1 MKTQLMAI
9 LLCLMTVNSCIR
21 PHYIEQP
28 LDIPEKWHMSAEE
41 GNTLCNVNW
50 WMQFDDPVLDAL
62 IQQALANNQDL
73 KVAISRVF
81 EFYARLGATNSALYP
96 TIEANAQATRQ
107 EVSVALPVAFTPG
120 LPRTFND
127 FQGFFTF
134 NWELDVWGRLY
145 NATYAAYADL
155 LTQIETRRAVVL
167 KVVSSVANAYIT
179 LRQLDLQLTVSRQT
193 LKSRL
198 ESLQLAKDRFNLGET
213 SELEVKQAESEVEIA
228 AIRVIE
234 FERDIPLQENLLSV
248 LVGENP
254 HSILRG
260 RSLETFPFPSSIPA
274 GIPSNILQR
283 RPDVMAAEDRMIAS
297 NARVAEARTFYF
309 PQISL
314 TGMLGSE
321 SADLKRLLTAP
332 AEMWSYGLSL
342 AAPIFNAGKTYY
354 QIKQTLALRDQAL
367 YSYRQTVL
375 NAFREVEDALV
386 AYKKNRELAKES
398 EKQVKVLKE
407 YLHLAVLRYNEG
419 ETDYLN
425 VLDAERQLFN
435 AELSLVQAQ
444 SDSFLA
450 VVDLYSA
457 LGGGWIDAADTEA
470 ISY

>member
-1 MKTQLMAI
+1 MKHKFITT
-9 LLCLMTVNSCIR
+9 LLCLCTLNGCIR
-21 PHYIEQP
+21 PGYIEQP
-28 LDIPEKWHMSAEE
+28 ITIPDTWRITVDE
-41 GNTLCNVNW
+41 GSTLCNAEW
-50 WMQFDDPVLDAL
+50 WRQFEDPVLDEL
-62 IQQALANNQDL
+62 IHRSLRNNQDL
-73 KVAISRVF
+73 KQAIARVF
-81 EFYARLGATNSALYP
+81 EFYGRLGVVNSALYP
-96 TIEANAQATRQ
+96 TVSGTAQASRQ
-107 EVSVALPVAFTPG
+107 EVSVALPDAFTPG
-120 LPRTFND
+120 MPRTFND
-127 FQGFFTF
+127 FQSFFSF

-155 LTQIETRRAVVL
+155 LNQIETRRAVVL

-179 LRQLDLQLTVSRQT
+179 LRQLDLQLEVSKQT

-198 ESLQLAKDRFNLGET
+198 ESLKLAQDRFNLGET

-234 FERDIPLQENLLSV
+234 FERDIPQQENLISI
-248 LVGENP
+248 LVGDNP
-254 HSILRG
+254 HDILRG
-260 RSLETFPFPSSIPA
+260 RSLDKFSFSPSIPA
-274 GIPSNILQR
+274 GIPSDILQR
-283 RPDVMAAEDRMIAS
+283 RPDVLAAEDLMIAA
-297 NARVAEARTFYF
+297 NARVAETRTLFF

-314 TGMLGSE
+314 TGMFGSE

-332 AEMWSYGLSL
+332 AEMWSYGLGL
-342 AAPIFNAGKTYY
+342 TTPLFNAGKTYY
-354 QIKQTLALRDQAL
+354 QVKQALALRDQAL
-367 YSYRQTVL
+367 YRYRQTVL
-375 NAFREVEDALV
+375 NAFKEVEDALV
-386 AYKKNRELAKES
+386 AYQKNRELARES

-444 SDSFLA
+444 SDSFAA

-457 LGGGWIDAADTEA
+457 LGGGWVDAADAEA